1 MNWATTIRFR
11 RQGFWRTFGLS
22 IAGVFVVIL
31 VTLLAFDLHLSL
43 ITSISVYLLFVVVQ
57 SLLGDFA
64 SSAIVSLSAVGC
76 LDYFFTPPFFS
87 FRVES
92 PLDTLALVAFLVTGL
107 VIAKLVTKVRAG
119 DELSRLQREK
129 LQRLYEFA
137 QQLLSS
143 EPSSKDGTHFLDPF
157 CGVFGIR
164 AVCLLAAAEAEL
176 YIAGKPSDELEKRTG
191 QAFIHEG
198 DCDDPDNGFS
208 ARGIRVGG
216 RIVGAIGFEGLE
228 DPGLTA
234 GPLAALATAHLER
247 RHYSNRAS
255 KAAAT
260 AQMESY
266 RSAILDALAHE
277 FKTPLSTIL
286 TAAGAL
292 REVSSLGPQ
301 HHEMTEIVEAEAAR
315 LSRLTSR
322 LIRTARLE
330 REEIKPWVELID
342 VSSVIADTVDQYTR
356 LSQSRR
362 ISVVKDCDS
371 SEVMADPELLRL
383 AVSQLL
389 DNACKYSNPGS
400 TVRLSITRE
409 NSQIAV
415 RVSSTGNPV
424 PAEERSRI
432 FERFYRGVDGRR
444 SGPGSGLGLFVAR
457 KIAVALGGGIE
468 LDSDDPGASNGTV
481 FRLALPVPAS
491 DRDDVATTA

>member
-1 MNWATTIRFR
+1 
-11 RQGFWRTFGLS
+11 LS
-22 IAGVFVVIL
+22 IAGVFVVI
-31 VTLLAFDLHLSL
+31 VITLLAFDLHLGL
-43 ITSISVYLLFVVVQ
+43 IPSISVYLLFVVVQ
-57 SLLGDFA
+57 SLSGDFV
-64 SSAIVSLSAVGC
+64 SSAIVSLLAVGC
-76 LDYFFTPPFFS
+76 LDYYFTPPFFS
-87 FRVES
+87 FQVES
-92 PLDTLALVAFLVTGL
+92 PLDTLALVAFLVTGV
-107 VIAKLVTKVRAG
+107 VIARLVTKVRAG
-119 DELSRLQREK
+119 NELSRFQRDR
-129 LQRLYEFA
+129 LRRLYEFA
-137 QQLLSS
+137 QRLLSS
-143 EPSSKDGTHFLDPF
+143 EPSSKDGAHFLDPF

-164 AVCLLAAAEAEL
+164 AVCLLDAAEAEL
-176 YIAGKPSDELEKRTG
+176 YIAGNPSDELEKRTG
-191 QAFIHEG
+191 QAFIHDG
-198 DCDDPDNGFS
+198 DCDDRDSGFV
-208 ARGIRVGG
+208 ARGIRAGG
-216 RIVGAIGFEGLE
+216 GIIGAIGFEGLE
-228 DPGLTA
+228 DPDLTA
-234 GPLAALATAHLER
+234 GPLAALATAHLQR
-247 RHYSNRAS
+247 MHYFTRAS

-292 REVSSLGPQ
+292 REASSLGPQ

-330 REEIKPWVELID
+330 REEIRPWVELID
-342 VSSVIADTVDQYTR
+342 VSSVIEDTVDQYTR
-356 LSQSRR
+356 LSASRR
-362 ISVVKDCDS
+362 VSVVKDCGS

-400 TVRLSITRE
+400 TVVLRIARE

-457 KIAVALGGGIE
+457 KIAVALGGSIE

-481 FRLALPVPAS
+481 FRLALPVPAN